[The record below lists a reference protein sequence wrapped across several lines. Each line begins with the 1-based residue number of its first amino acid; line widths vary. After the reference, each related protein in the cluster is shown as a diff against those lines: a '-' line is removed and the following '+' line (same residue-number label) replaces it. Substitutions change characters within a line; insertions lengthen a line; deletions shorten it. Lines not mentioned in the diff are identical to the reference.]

1 MRKTKVNERL
11 LAGLMTTGVLLLF
24 WLVASAIEIHQHSP
38 EVTEL
43 PFSDGFQMEAFPTN
57 PPTSLSEIIP
67 ELPTVMRRKIPQLP
81 EIMDR
86 QVSFLTP
93 RQRMQTSELEA
104 RNHSIQLTPQTR
116 SLQSHEAEIVQ
127 RDSPTTSLSISAN
140 VSPTKT
146 SLEER
151 RQTLLESTAI
161 TKRAESKK
169 MTLNTATLRDTT
181 RVLETEATE
190 KIVEWMTVMQS
201 ELPPGIKRHMDYHPG
216 TVTSFA
222 SLEYGQESIELY
234 LMARMPSEELHVV
247 VVRGNTTYYVVDPS
261 FKREGRRFRVGVAH
275 RTDGVITA
283 ITSEERAAS
292 HQSALHH
299 YDVFLAWWDQLN
311 VTLQ

>member
-1 MRKTKVNERL
+1 MRKTKVNERF

-24 WLVASAIEIHQHSP
+24 WLVASTIEIHRHSP
-38 EVTEL
+38 EVIEL

-104 RNHSIQLTPQTR
+104 RNHSIQLTPQTK
-116 SLQSHEAEIVQ
+116 SLQSHQAEIAQ
-127 RDSPTTSLSISAN
+127 KHSPMTSLSISAN
-140 VSPTKT
+140 VSSTKR

-151 RQTLLESTAI
+151 RQPFLESTAI
-161 TKRAESKK
+161 AIRAESKK
-169 MTLNTATLRDTT
+169 MTLNTPSLRDTT
-181 RVLETEATE
+181 RVLEAEATE
-190 KIVEWMTVMQS
+190 KIVQWMRMKQA
-201 ELPPGIKRHMDYHPG
+201 ELPPGIKRHMEYHPG
-216 TVTSFA
+216 TMTSFA
-222 SLEYGQESIELY
+222 SLEYGEENVELY
-234 LMARMPSEELHVV
+234 LMVRMPSEELHVV
-247 VVRGNTTYYVVDPS
+247 VVRGNATYYVVDPS
-261 FKREGRRFRVGVAH
+261 FKREGRRFRIGVAH
-275 RTDGVITA
+275 RTDGEITA